1 MLLVTLRM
9 FYKFVHC
16 IIGHA
21 CRFKVVGSLCKKCP
35 TPKEAEAHFLQVSQ
49 VSSSSSQSL
58 SQVSDSNDE
67 SSLSLCEA
75 AVQTETGVAIQSQ
88 RCQTQLSLQPS
99 NGENDELLALSGSF
113 AQPMLE
119 KKISIPGDYLVH
131 SASVIMSWS
140 LQCALQLSQRYWYPS
155 SGWIRFLLPMQTY
168 ANGSFGV
175 HGRFLFVQKHKSGMS
190 GEINNNVT
198 FNFYHNNIQVHPC
211 PQDYRLWQQTMY
223 AQFGQKW
230 AKLHHGPLW
239 SVAASDQ
246 LDDVT
251 VGKNMK
257 VVYTC
262 ILNLRFEQRI
272 FRLRLTFLV

>member
-113 AQPMLE
+113 AQLMLE
-119 KKISIPGDYLVH
+119 KKISILGDYLVH
-131 SASVIMSWS
+131 SASAMV
-140 LQCALQLSQRYWYPS
+140 QLSC
-155 SGWIRFLLPMQTY
+155 
-168 ANGSFGV
+168 
-175 HGRFLFVQKHKSGMS
+175 HGRAHVLYNLAKGIGTHRQDGSDSCFPCKRMPMGLLEYMADFFSYKN
-190 GEINNNVT
+190 IN
-198 FNFYHNNIQVHPC
+198 
-211 PQDYRLWQQTMY
+211 
-223 AQFGQKW
+223 
-230 AKLHHGPLW
+230 
-239 SVAASDQ
+239 
-246 LDDVT
+246 
-251 VGKNMK
+251 
-257 VVYTC
+257 
-262 ILNLRFEQRI
+262 
-272 FRLRLTFLV
+272 LVCLGR